1 MKKVAWLLIVTLMV
15 TMLAGCGG
23 TRTSGGNAEKP
34 QGQEVKIQFMETLTS
49 PERTEYVKTLIADFE
64 SKNPGI
70 KVELISVPWEQ
81 AHDKIMTQIAT
92 KQLPDVVEMADNW
105 LAEMG
110 AAGALEDL
118 TPYFDKTDIKDEIV
132 PSSLN
137 LAKAYKDTLY
147 SIPYGLFIRGM
158 FYRQDWLKEKN
169 LQVPKT
175 YDELFATAEKLTD
188 PSQNRYGY
196 SFRGGSG
203 AWTQLINVIMTQA
216 GADSYFDKDGK
227 SVLRD
232 PKAIE
237 AFKKYTDMY
246 FKAAPKD
253 ALNWGYNEK
262 VNAFTTNL
270 TGFLMQ
276 DSEVI
281 GSAEKTMKEGTFATA
296 PLPVG
301 PDGKR
306 RLVAGFIGYSMF
318 STSKNKDAAWKFIS
332 YMLDKKVNADWNKKT
347 NTMPVMKT
355 ALKDEYFNKGYIKA
369 WTETAADPNTVLFTH
384 PQYLPEWG
392 QFFAKESVTGLQNYL
407 LKKQTAE
414 ETMNKWAAYLED
426 SYSKYN
432 K

>member
-1 MKKVAWLLIVTLMV
+1 MLTGCSSNAPAASAGASGDKQVT
-15 TMLAGCGG
+15 
-23 TRTSGGNAEKP
+23 
-34 QGQEVKIQFMETLTS
+34 IQFMETLTS

-105 LAEMG
+105 LAEMA

-118 TPYFDKTDIKDEIV
+118 TPYFDKSEIKNEIV
-132 PSSLN
+132 PSSLS
-137 LAKAYKDTLY
+137 LGKAYENTLY

-158 FYRQDWLKEKN
+158 FYRQDWLKENN
-169 LQVPKT
+169 LEVPKT
-175 YDELFATAEKLTD
+175 YDELFETAVKITD
-188 PSQNRYGY
+188 PAKNRYGY
-196 SFRGGSG
+196 SFRGGKGS
-203 AWTQLINVIMTQA
+203 WTQLINTIMTQV
-216 GADSYFDKDGK
+216 GADGYFDQNGNC
-227 SVLRD
+227 VLRD
-232 PKAIE
+232 PKALE
-237 AFKKYTDMY
+237 AFKQYADLY

-262 VNAFTTNL
+262 VNAFTTNV

-281 GSAEKTMKEGTFATA
+281 GSVEKTMKEGTYATA

-306 RLVAGFIGYSMF
+306 RLIAGFIGYSMF
-318 STSKNKDAAWKFIS
+318 STSENKDASWKFIS
-332 YMLDKKVNADWNKKT
+332 YMLDKKVNTDWCKKT
-347 NTMPVMKT
+347 NTMPVMKE
-355 ALKDEYFNKGYIKA
+355 ALEDEYFKTGYIKA
-369 WTETAADPNTVLFTH
+369 WSETAADPNTVLFTH

-392 QFFAKESVTGLQNYL
+392 QFFAEESVTGLQNYL
-407 LKKQTAE
+407 LNKQTAE
-414 ETMNKWAAYLED
+414 ETMDKWASYLED
-426 SYSKYN
+426 AYKKY
-432 K
+432 KK